1 MRQGFLDHSRWVNIP
16 ASFAY
21 RLEPSHD
28 PEDAL
33 DLLILHRFIE
43 GEQPFAREARVGDA
57 RPDAPL
63 HPPGAA
69 PIRSVALSNGTRT
82 DMYEGP
88 GWTLLVRRWKSGDA
102 YLTATSTDPEIV
114 ERVLAEST
122 KDAAKPRPLDDVSV
136 PVGFWQGGDR
146 PSRRERRITAQPWQA
161 IRRNYSHEAVAALDR
176 LAAFDGE
183 RIAGRILL
191 LHGPPGTGKTTL
203 LRTLAWEWRAWCQ
216 FDCVLDPE
224 RLFNTP
230 GYLAEAALGD
240 EDDPEEG
247 KRRRWRLLL
256 LEDCDE
262 LIMGDAKRSSGQA
275 LSRLLN
281 VTDGMLGQGRDV
293 LVAITTNEDVAKLH
307 PAVTRPGRCL
317 GQVHL
322 DRLGPTQAQDWLGG
336 PHRGVGP
343 LGATLAELYA
353 LRDGTDPVAVET
365 EPEPTGMYL

>member
-1 MRQGFLDHSRWVNIP
+1 VHHPRAVDKRIP
-16 ASFAY
+16 APFSY
-21 RLEPSHD
+21 KLEPSHD
-28 PEDAL
+28 AEDVL
-33 DLLILHRFIE
+33 DLLILHRFTE

-63 HPPGAA
+63 HPAGATL
-69 PIRSVALSNGTRT
+69 IRSAATASGTRT
-82 DMYEGP
+82 DLFEGQ
-88 GWTLLVRRWKSGDA
+88 GWTLLVRHWKGGDV
-102 YLTATSTDPEIV
+102 YLTVTATDPEIA
-114 ERVLAEST
+114 ERVLVEST
-122 KDAAKPRPLDDVSV
+122 KDAATPRKVDDVSV
-136 PVGFWQGGDR
+136 PVGFWQGGDS
-146 PSRRERRITAQPWQA
+146 PIRRERRITAQPWQQ
-161 IRRNYSHEAVAALDR
+161 IRRNYAHDAVAALDR

-183 RIAGRILL
+183 RISGRILL

-203 LRTLAWEWRAWCQ
+203 LRSLAWEWRTWCQ

-230 GYLAEAALGD
+230 GYLAEAAMGD
-240 EDDPEEG
+240 EEDDEDGDKES
-247 KRRRWRLLL
+247 RRRWRLLL

-262 LIMGDAKRSSGQA
+262 LIMGDAKRTSGQA

-317 GQVHL
+317 GRIHL
-322 DRLGPTQAQDWLGG
+322 DRLGPTQAQDWLGRQG
-336 PHRGVGP
+336 GVGP

-353 LRDGTDPVAVET
+353 LRDGTNPIAVEA
-365 EPEPTGMYL
+365 EVEPTGMYL